1 MQKYPT
7 DLTESQYGAIIAIIG
22 DKRKRRRPLKD
33 IFDAIIYVLKSGSQW
48 RLLPGNFPPW
58 Q

>member
-1 MQKYPT
+1 MILKTLIYEKYPT

-22 DKRKRRRPLKD
+22 DKRKRRRSLKD
-33 IFDAIIYVLKSGSQW
+33 MFYAIF
-48 RLLPGNFPPW
+48 RLLKAGC